1 MRKFLI
7 RLANVI
13 LLIILFLSI
22 FCFFFPPKLWVMKS
36 NQKKDYKITK
46 VTNKDIDN
54 SNQKEATLENVIE
67 ANKINPNAVGK
78 LVIPQKDVGISL
90 PILQGIG
97 YYNMLIGA
105 GEQLSRSV
113 VGPGGIG
120 NYILASHHTPWK
132 NILFTNLSN
141 VKVNSNIYV
150 ADNEYV
156 YIYQVNTVVLTTV
169 NHNEYLDQPT
179 DPETRMI
186 TLYTCQEYGSPN
198 RWVVQ
203 GKLIAKK
210 SIDNLDK
217 DTKVAFAD
225 WLSALGKN

>member
-1 MRKFLI
+1 MKFKKIVNAL
-7 RLANVI
+7 
-13 LLIILFLSI
+13 LLIILFLSVV
-22 FCFFFPPKLWVMKS
+22 CFFFPPKLWIMKS
-36 NQKKDYKITK
+36 NQM
-46 VTNKDIDN
+46 KDIHIAKTVSQVDN

-67 ANKINPNAVGK
+67 ANKINLNAIGK
-78 LVIPQKDVGISL
+78 LVIPQKGVEISL

-105 GEQLSRSV
+105 GEQLSRSEV
-113 VGPGGIG
+113 TPGGKG

-132 NILFTNLSN
+132 GLLFTNLSN
-141 VKVNSNIYV
+141 VKVNSNVYV
-150 ADNEYV
+150 ADKEYIYV
-156 YIYQVNTVVLTTV
+156 YQVNNAVLTTI

-179 DPETRMI
+179 DSETKMI